1 MLAGGSERTGRQ
13 LFRTLMAQAGV
24 AGASH
29 AGGAA
34 SHASGALP
42 REERRVGLER
52 GGREGTSAHCPCI
65 V

>member
-1 MLAGGSERTGRQ
+1 MLAGGSERRGRQ

-42 REERRVGLER
+42 REERRVG
-52 GGREGTSAHCPCI
+52 A
-65 V
+65 